1 MKNTIP
7 YYNPKSIFLLILLSF
22 FFSNYLSAKL
32 ITIAGTA
39 DLQGKMQAS
48 YEGNNSLGGIAHLAS
63 VFKILKKENPNTVI
77 VSTGDDLMNRFF
89 HTYKGEA
96 ILSLMGE
103 AGYELYAFGN
113 HEFDK
118 GSTVLAKALEK
129 SSLNPICSDLD
140 VSNSA
145 LKGKCL
151 PYLIKNIDGVRV
163 GFFTL
168 MTEDLSLVTSERAVT
183 LRADNISMAKSIIK
197 TLKEQGSDV
206 IILLSHIGY
215 KKDIALAKQVKGI
228 DLIFGGHSHEY
239 VKKIGKIHKTYIVNG
254 GEKGREVVKADIEL
268 DDSLHVRKITMSK
281 IPVTQVYKAD
291 SKLDLKLDTYLKGF
305 PDSIVLGRT
314 DKAWDLRSKLI
325 RRGESNFVNM
335 INDRLANKFG
345 VDIVLNNAGAF
356 RGSKIYKEGDISDT
370 ILKEIDE
377 FGNYAYT
384 FKLKGKYL
392 KAILERSAANYGDGG
407 LLHTSGLRYEID
419 LKGDVQKIESEKIIQ
434 KGSRVKNI
442 QVLHNDKWLRVE
454 LEKEYSILSNAFL
467 VTHKG
472 DGFYW
477 FKNYGKDAKNTYTTF
492 YSLMVDAIEQ
502 NKVLT
507 PQKNDGRLKI
517 IK

>member
-7 YYNPKSIFLLILLSF
+7 YFNPKSIFLVILSF
-22 FFSNYLSAKL
+22 FFFNTSLFAKV

-39 DLQGKMQAS
+39 DLQGKMQATVDDNHS
-48 YEGNNSLGGIAHLAS
+48 VGGIAHLAS

-96 ILSLMGE
+96 ILSLMGD

-118 GSTVLAKALEK
+118 GSAVLAKALEK
-129 SSLNPICSDLD
+129 STLIPICSDLD

-145 LKGKCL
+145 LNEKCL

-168 MTEDLSLVTSERAVT
+168 MTEDLPLVTSERAVT
-183 LRADNISMAKSIIK
+183 LRGDNVSMAKSIIK
-197 TLKEQGSDV
+197 TLKEQGSDI

-215 KKDIALAKQVKGI
+215 KKDVALAKQVKGI

-254 GEKGREVVKADIEL
+254 GEKGREVVKVDIEL
-268 DDSLHVRKITMSK
+268 DNSLHVRKITMKK
-281 IPVTQVYKAD
+281 IPVTHDFKAD
-291 SKLDLKLDTYLKGF
+291 SKIALKLDTYLQGF
-305 PDSIVLGRT
+305 PDSIVLGHT
-314 DKAWDLRSKLI
+314 NKAWDLRSKVI
-325 RRGESNFVNM
+325 RHGESNVINM
-335 INDRLANKFG
+335 INDRLAHKFG

-356 RGSKIYKEGDISDT
+356 RGSKIYKEGNITDT
-370 ILKEIDE
+370 MLKEIDE

-384 FKLKGKYL
+384 FKLKGKYF

-419 LKGDVQKIESEKIIQ
+419 LKGKVQKIEGEKVTQ

-442 QVLHNDKWLRVE
+442 KIFQNDKWVSIE
-454 LEKEYSILSNAFL
+454 NEKEYTILSNAFL

-472 DGFYW
+472 DGFFW
-477 FKNYGKDAKNTYTTF
+477 FKDYGTEAKNTYTTF
-492 YSLMVDAIEQ
+492 YSLMVDTIEHK
-502 NKVLT
+502 KVLT
-507 PQKNDGRLKI
+507 PQKDDGRLKI
-517 IK
+517 IR